1 MKQKD
6 SYLNIICKRGI
17 AIRKKVEKQPFL
29 YRRSGIS
36 IHSWLRSPSDVEVSK
51 SNQESAPHTEYPMEH
66 RSCCIYN
73 DGIPCYRTSILVYTN
88 IVFNYCERL
97 RDTDLSRNL
106 SWWYEQLFVKRTDFS
121 LGCCFVSILFREIIL
136 YRVYDSREHQSSS
149 ITTLEST
156 TQWTLLYTALLWP
169 LTLHLPTNSAHRDP
183 LIITRNL
190 HRSILCNRIV
200 FSLT

>member
-1 MKQKD
+1 MWNKRT

-97 RDTDLSRNL
+97 RDTDLSWNL

-121 LGCCFVSILFREIIL
+121 LGCCFVSIISWNNIISRL
-136 YRVYDSREHQSSS
+136 RFTRTPVVVNNDVRVNNAMNIVVYGVALTFDPSSS
-149 ITTLEST
+149 HEFRPPWST
-156 TQWTLLYTALLWP
+156 HNHEKP
-169 LTLHLPTNSAHRDP
+169 SPFN
-183 LIITRNL
+183 
-190 HRSILCNRIV
+190 
-200 FSLT
+200 FM

>member
-121 LGCCFVSILFREIIL
+121 LGCCFVSIISWNNIISRL
-136 YRVYDSREHQSSS
+136 RFTRTPVVVNNDVRVNNAMNIVVYGVALTFDPSSS
-149 ITTLEST
+149 
-156 TQWTLLYTALLWP
+156 A
-169 LTLHLPTNSAHRDP
+169 TNSVHSDP